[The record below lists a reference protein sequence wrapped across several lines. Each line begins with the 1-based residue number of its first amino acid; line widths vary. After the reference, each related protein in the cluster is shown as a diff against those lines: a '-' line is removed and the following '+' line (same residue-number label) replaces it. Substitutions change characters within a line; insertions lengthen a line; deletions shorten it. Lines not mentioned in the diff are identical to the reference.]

1 MKQNLWCNN
10 NYRYMIQSDGFGKR
24 LSMSQFIFQTS
35 DFTFVRCVQIN
46 VENISIDLGSVQVRE
61 MQRANRKPGHS
72 THIPFQPL
80 GNVICL
86 FCKQRLIRLKKKK
99 KTSSDI
105 IHVLEPS
112 MFLYQL
118 DIRAVT
124 TVSETKRK
132 DVYLRLLFNL
142 LNIAGFFPCQ

>member
-86 FCKQRLIRLKKKK
+86 FCKQRLIRLKKRKK
-99 KTSSDI
+99 KRHLISSMSWSLQCFCI
-105 IHVLEPS
+105 SWISEP
-112 MFLYQL
+112 LQQ
-118 DIRAVT
+118 
-124 TVSETKRK
+124 
-132 DVYLRLLFNL
+132 
-142 LNIAGFFPCQ
+142 CQKQKGRMCA